1 MQRFAWLWRGAAA
14 LTCLLMACLFCLASP
29 VRATAIRA
37 VDQQNADQQNADLQ
51 WLQQRYSQPAPSDGP
66 DPQALAPVLATLHP
80 AAAESQSWWSR
91 FLNWVRHRFSAK
103 PSATPGWTQVLI
115 DALRHTPRWAG
126 KAILYTGLAVVC
138 GLVLVLLW
146 REARMLWLDSRHAK
160 RTRRDATA
168 DPLAPAPRLTTLPDI
183 DAAPLRDRP
192 VLLMRLLVQLLV
204 TRRMLPDERALTHG
218 ELVKRAGFAD
228 AGQRAR
234 FAQVVRLA
242 EARQFAADG
251 LFGRLHP
258 DSTIDALLADGRA
271 LYRQL
276 AERP

>member
-14 LTCLLMACLFCLASP
+14 PACLLMTCLFCLASP
-29 VRATAIRA
+29 VWANATRD
-37 VDQQNADQQNADLQ
+37 VDQQNADLQ

-80 AAAESQSWWSR
+80 AVAESQSWWSR
-91 FLNWVRHRFSAK
+91 LLNWVRHRFSAK

-126 KAILYTGLAVVC
+126 KAILYTGLAVVG

-146 REARMLWLDSRHAK
+146 REARILWLDSRHAK

-168 DPLAPAPRLTTLPDI
+168 DALAPAPRLTTVQDI

-192 VLLMRLLVQLLV
+192 LLLMRLLVQLLV

-242 EARQFAADG
+242 EARQFAADS

-258 DSTIDALLADGRA
+258 DSTIDALLEDGRA

-276 AERP
+276 AERS